1 MIQLPSSM
9 TSQPTGGPGIAGD
22 KPLESLTEVGLSA
35 EFAAAL
41 ADVLQIENG
50 EVQLVSGE
58 PQLPGGN
65 SLPGESAPLELVG
78 NLLPDGAP
86 AAAGDDP
93 EITRDDPE
101 ISRDQRIALIDGR
114 LQTVVPSETPLT
126 PTSAAQ
132 PSTPQTETS
141 ANTATNTP
149 PLAASI
155 ARLQSLLSQTG
166 TNDVGQPAA
175 ARQANGIEPRR
186 AGLERALEALMG
198 RAAQPAD
205 PSVQIAPTQDA
216 ELPSLQSSATLE
228 RLAEAIGRPAG
239 EVRERFAVVQ
249 EIMRDPA
256 PASRALDQLG
266 ITTLATND
274 TANASTQ
281 RLSTSGFE
289 SALRDSSQ
297 LETLIE
303 NLAQARET
311 GRAAKGEMLVRH
323 EEFGVVSM
331 KLAAM
336 EGELKATLNSR
347 DPGFALAAQNAI
359 AERSVAAVTDSS
371 SAQSRAQDNAAGQ
384 GSSGGQQQRDSS
396 AQLQQGG
403 SSGDQS
409 SAQSERDSMS
419 GQASRGSDEQRAE
432 MPPSA
437 PTSSGLY
444 A

>member
-9 TSQPTGGPGIAGD
+9 IPQPTGGPSIAVG
-22 KPLESLTEVGLSA
+22 KPLESITEIGLSA

-50 EVQLVSGE
+50 EVQLVSGG
-58 PQLPGGN
+58 PRLPGGN
-65 SLPGESAPLELVG
+65 SLPGDSDPVELLG
-78 NLLPDGAP
+78 NLLPDGA
-86 AAAGDDP
+86 AASAGDDP
-93 EITRDDPE
+93 EITRDDQE
-101 ISRDQRIALIDGR
+101 IGRDQRIALIDGR
-114 LQTVVPSETPLT
+114 LQVVVPGETNLAL
-126 PTSAAQ
+126 TSAAQ
-132 PSTPQTETS
+132 TSSPQTGTL
-141 ANTATNTP
+141 TDTTNSTP

-166 TNDVGQPAA
+166 SNDAGQPAA
-175 ARQANGIEPRR
+175 ARQANGIEARR
-186 AGLERALEALMG
+186 AGLERALEAIMG
-198 RAAQPAD
+198 RAAQPAG
-205 PSVQIAPTQDA
+205 PSVQIPPTQDA
-216 ELPSLQSSATLE
+216 ELPSLQSSAMLE
-228 RLAEAIGRPAG
+228 RLAEAIGRPAS
-239 EVRERFAVVQ
+239 EVRERFAIVQ

-256 PASRALDQLG
+256 PTSRALDQLG
-266 ITTLATND
+266 LTTGATSD

-323 EEFGVVSM
+323 EDFGVVSM
-331 KLAAM
+331 KLAAI

-359 AERSVAAVTDSS
+359 AERSVAAVSDSYN
-371 SAQSRAQDNAAGQ
+371 AQSRGQDNAAGQ
-384 GSSGGQQQRDSS
+384 GSSGGQQQRDFG

-403 SSGDQS
+403 GSGEQS

-419 GQASRGSDEQRAE
+419 GQASRSSDEQREE
-432 MPPSA
+432 MITSGPS
-437 PTSSGLY
+437 TSGLY